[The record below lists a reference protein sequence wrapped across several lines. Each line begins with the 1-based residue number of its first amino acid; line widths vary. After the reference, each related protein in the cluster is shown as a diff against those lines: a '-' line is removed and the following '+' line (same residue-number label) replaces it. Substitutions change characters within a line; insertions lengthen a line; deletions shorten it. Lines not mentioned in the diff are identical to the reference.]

1 MAESFEKKER
11 EKKKAKKRKEKAL
24 RKEQLRESG
33 QKTAEFM
40 YMGPDGQLTLEK
52 PDPSIV
58 KEEMSLSDIH
68 ISTPKKENLEEE
80 NPVKIGIVNHFNN
93 DKGYGFID
101 QKETGESF
109 FVHINSVEGTIKEGN
124 KVSFEI
130 EKGAKGL
137 VAVKVKLY
145 VA

>member
-11 EKKKAKKRKEKAL
+11 EKKKAKKRREKAL
-24 RKEQLRESG
+24 RKEQLKESG
-33 QKTAEFM
+33 EKTAEFM
-40 YMGPDGQLTLEK
+40 YMGADGQLTTEK
-52 PDPSIV
+52 PDPTIV
-58 KEEMSLSDIH
+58 REEVSLSDIH
-68 ISTPKKENLEEE
+68 ISTPKKEDLEQED
-80 NPVKIGIVNHFNN
+80 PVKIGIVKNFNN

-101 QKETGESF
+101 QKDTGDSL
-109 FVHINSVEGTIKEGN
+109 FVHINNIEGTIKEGN

-130 EKGAKGL
+130 ERGAKGL

>member
-1 MAESFEKKER
+1 MADSFEKKER

-33 QKTAEFM
+33 EKTAEFM
-40 YMGPDGQLTLEK
+40 YMGADGQLTTEK
-52 PDPSIV
+52 PDPTHV
-58 KEEMSLSDIH
+58 KEEISLSDIH
-68 ISTPKKENLEEE
+68 ISTPKKEDLEQED
-80 NPVKIGIVNHFNN
+80 PVKIGIVNHFNS

-109 FVHINSVEGTIKEGN
+109 FVHVNNIEGVIKEGN
-124 KVSFEI
+124 KVSFET
-130 EKGAKGL
+130 EKGPKGL
-137 VAVKVKLY
+137 VAVKVKLF